1 MLNKLSQKSKEEV
14 ETHLLKKMFRSMK
27 AISPILATL
36 LLIVIAV
43 SAIVITYAWVTTF
56 LTGTTGGAGVILNK
70 DNVSWN
76 STAGTITIYVRNTG
90 TSDAEI
96 DDVYVGTTSTNL
108 ARQTSVTYDPTSAIA
123 YANGGT
129 VAITVTY
136 SWSVDTTYY
145 FKVAP
150 KAGAPLEFN
159 AKSPSS

>member
-1 MLNKLSQKSKEEV
+1 MLR
-14 ETHLLKKMFRSMK
+14 KMFRSGK

-76 STAGTITIYVRNTG
+76 STADTITIYVRNTG

-96 DDVYVGTTSTNL
+96 DAVYIGTSSLNL
-108 ARQTSVTYDPTSAIA
+108 APQTSVIYNPTSKIA

-129 VAITVTY
+129 VTITVTY
-136 SWSVDTTYY
+136 SWSFDTMYS

>member
-1 MLNKLSQKSKEEV
+1 MQEV
-14 ETHLLKKMFRSMK
+14 ETYLLKKMFRSRR

-108 ARQTSVTYDPTSAIA
+108 AIQTSVIYDPTSTIA

-136 SWSVDTTYY
+136 GTWSADTTYY

-159 AKSPSS
+159 AKSPPS

>member
-1 MLNKLSQKSKEEV
+1 MLGS
-14 ETHLLKKMFRSMK
+14 RK

-70 DNVSWN
+70 DNVNWE
-76 STAGTITIYVRNTG
+76 TGYIIIYVRNTG
-90 TSDAEI
+90 TSDAELDALYI
-96 DDVYVGTTSTNL
+96 GATSTDL
-108 ARQTSVTYDPTSAIA
+108 VKQTSVTYNPTSKIA

-129 VAITVTY
+129 VTINATY

-145 FKVAP
+145 FRVAP
-150 KAGAPLEFN
+150 KSGAILEFSL
-159 AKSPSS
+159 KSPPS

>member
-1 MLNKLSQKSKEEV
+1 MF
-14 ETHLLKKMFRSMK
+14 KKMFRSMK

-56 LTGTTGGAGVILNK
+56 LTGATGGAGVILNK

-96 DDVYVGTTSTNL
+96 DAVYIGTSSTNL
-108 ARQTSVTYDPTSAIA
+108 INQTSVSYSPTSKIA

-136 SWSVDTTYY
+136 GTWPADTTYY

>member
-1 MLNKLSQKSKEEV
+1 M
-14 ETHLLKKMFRSMK
+14 LKKMFRSMK

-90 TSDAEI
+90 TSDAVI
-96 DDVYVGTTSTNL
+96 DAVYIGTSSANL
-108 ARQTSVTYDPTSAIA
+108 INQTYVSYSPTSIA

-136 SWSVDTTYY
+136 STWPADTMHY